1 MEAIV
6 DAYRARWLIEEWFKA
21 LKTGCAHENRQL
33 ESLDALL
40 TAFGLLAPVA
50 TRLLALRWNARNG
63 PTQPAST
70 ILSDD
75 EISCLRLLEKRK
87 RRRLPAR
94 PTVADALLAIARLGG
109 FLTQNKTPGWLV
121 LGRGWEGFQKMFSVY
136 DLMKGGAAEM

>member
-1 MEAIV
+1 M
-6 DAYRARWLIEEWFKA
+6 
-21 LKTGCAHENRQL
+21 H
-33 ESLDALL
+33 SLDPNNNALRL
-40 TAFGLLAPVA
+40 ENDRYRRLVDELRRDNEKLRAELAA
-50 TRLLALRWNARNG
+50 TRAEARARLLALRWNARNE

-70 ILSDD
+70 ILSDA
-75 EISCLRLLEKRK
+75 EISCLRLPEKRK